1 MIIPI
6 KRARQVV
13 LSEKLQVTQ
22 RFVSYSNLYSSFS
35 AMGRDSILPLLQEG
49 HIVIISFVFFCRAE
63 GKYTKHTISM
73 IDK

>member
-1 MIIPI
+1 MIILI
-6 KRARQVV
+6 KRAQQVV

-49 HIVIISFVFFCRAE
+49 HFVIISFVFLLSSR
-63 GKYTKHTISM
+63 GKIYEAHHKH
-73 IDK
+73 D